1 MDRTLQL
8 YTVDPQIR
16 ATGRDD
22 IDRPL
27 RDRYAEAVRDDLA
40 CHFTVFARLQ
50 AKFSAREI
58 HLVMREEGT
67 EGYGIAF
74 LLRTTSSMAVGVV
87 EGQAFMIEGMT
98 PVASLMGLPTFSL
111 SGQAS
116 MVRMERVLGSL
127 WNPLSSGIHN
137 RPPRVLVI
145 GGTGIEFQGMGTKRW
160 MGRV

>member
-1 MDRTLQL
+1 MVDQDRGEIESPSEEELGAFGILPRGLEGVDRTLQL

-22 IDRPL
+22 INRPL
-27 RDRYAEAVRDDLA
+27 RDRYAEAVGEDLA
-40 CHFTVFARLQ
+40 CRFTVFARLQ

-58 HLVMREEGT
+58 HLVMREEGQ
-67 EGYGIAF
+67 ERYGIAF

-111 SGQAS
+111 SGQAT
-116 MVRMERVLGSL
+116 MVL
-127 WNPLSSGIHN
+127 
-137 RPPRVLVI
+137 
-145 GGTGIEFQGMGTKRW
+145 
-160 MGRV
+160 